1 MITKGI
7 TVTLDTGAA
16 PGGSTPL
23 GTGTVEVFGTLQL
36 NGDPSA
42 YNGTAS
48 FFNNAT
54 SANANSFIL
63 RPGGQI
69 VINDQWG
76 QVAGG
81 QGRWADAT
89 GIDLNGGTFRFNG
102 AQSLQSVEKIGDV
115 TVSKGGQIVL
125 ARNSSGSA
133 TLNIGALT
141 RNTNGTLLLFPVGA
155 NTLGIPGLNPTAFE
169 RLITTSAITLGGLT
183 TNGPGVV
190 NGGLAP
196 VWIVDATANSYVGYD
211 SMGLGSG
218 FQTLQSSGSTSLNLG
233 QLEYSNRITAA
244 GAFTTAALTAGTA
257 TVDMSSAQTLG
268 VGYNPSIYALRTNV
282 NITGDVAGNSI
293 TITSGGL
300 LFNGSPTINPSLTAV
315 TTRLDTA
322 PMQLNFGTA
331 GAAPATIFVQAGQTA
346 NINAQINAA
355 GLVKFGTGNL
365 ILRGSNTFTGDIIV
379 NQGALILQNPI
390 SGTGTAINTS
400 TTGRNIILNGNGAWL
415 ELYGFL
421 AAPSGR
427 DTLLAS
433 GVQLSSSLPGTITVN
448 GDSFISYGNN
458 NNPAVSRF
466 GNLVL
471 ADLGASTPITLSTTG
486 NVTFAGTTTLGANNN
501 VFYTQF
507 YNAGRTIL
515 EGVVSGGR
523 ITKLGAGSLEF
534 MSSANTFGTAG
545 QLGLDVYAN
554 NRNDATSTV
563 QSLTRT
569 GTPFGVGD
577 IVLNPGSVINILS
590 AANIA
595 AQKVVSK
602 SDGNALSG
610 LVVGYNILQSDLVGL
625 VAATPTTGKVSF
637 ASTGRYLGGIGLGGG
652 WQYNALD
659 LGAVETAA
667 GGGKLWLGSGGGSG
681 TNNNGHSTVYFAPTL
696 GAGTDGVY
704 RIGFGGNQHS
714 LILGNNGF
722 ENILTGTNSL
732 VLGANVAEDG
742 TATAPMIN
750 GNMSTGNWTN
760 GVSFNNRNNY
770 SGGTIIN
777 PGTNV
782 RPGNNFAFGTGK
794 ITINQVAG
802 LGAFRI
808 DGTLAQVTLQ
818 NEIDLLG
825 DLMMRGDGT
834 SRELLFLGGVNLSP
848 GGVSASHTIFVDT
861 DNTGANQT
869 LVGFLG
875 GVSGAIG
882 SNLIK
887 TGSGTLLLRGNNTYQ
902 GTTTLSQS
910 RMILGSDALTT
921 GGALGVGT
929 TPLIVSADGA
939 VLFLGGNMT
948 LGRDLQ
954 ISSPT
959 DKTAYLIASSLYR
972 TQITGTI
979 QATTAGANG
988 FVMLRTI
995 NRGLIGTLD
1004 ITGNITGTG
1013 QIRIGGQDTSN
1024 QDSGVVRL
1032 LNSVNGFSTN
1042 NNSGGVCLEGGRL
1055 FLAGDALWSGAI
1067 TAPVIVSG
1075 PLGTG
1080 TFKFGTGGTDG
1091 GTDRVGSV
1099 GSTGQNLIIPN
1110 LLDLTGGTGRNGEA
1124 KMNFDGRGDLNFIR
1138 SGYAINIADGD
1149 AGQTSPRARTFNVT
1163 TQQGVISIG
1172 GDITLAT
1179 TASGNLPSKSGLGI
1193 LVYNGENKAGAYALG
1208 SGNTLLGTSW
1218 QINAGS
1224 LVVSKDTSLGLT
1236 FNPSTGT
1243 GGMLRT
1249 PTAYAGWTTTRSTL
1263 VNLNGGTLSI
1273 NGSFTTDHQYVLAAN
1288 SFLNVT
1294 QGNTFNLRG
1303 LDQALTGAG
1312 GAVSAE
1318 GLTGA
1323 FNLTKT
1329 GLGAFVMNPVKTGS
1343 TNALPLFTGVSTNTG
1358 LTVGGYNPWISA
1370 SATVDNRLNSVTSS
1384 NLSGNPFV
1392 GAAGALVI
1400 NGGLLGL
1407 ANATGASQTLAT
1419 TGALTYGGGGY
1430 LSITAPTGAFVNTLT
1445 VGSIGQVANTKG
1457 TLTILGANLA
1467 TFGQGT
1473 PTQKLLSTAAPA
1485 TTGTRGIIDAGS
1497 IVIRAASANS
1507 DATFAN
1513 YTTAHGF
1520 TAAAVADIALPKPI
1534 SGLITDGTTAN
1545 VTLLSTAG
1553 LSAGMVLVGP
1563 GITPGTTIQTVN
1575 GDGTTLVLNAVT
1587 TAAGSAGVGSAYL
1600 PQVSL
1605 ANVTT
1610 TVNSSTVTV
1619 TSTSG
1624 LTAGMVVAG
1633 PNIPAGSTVVSVTN
1647 STQFVISSSTVTAA
1661 AGGVGAGFSTPVAL
1675 NSLSTTLAGNTVT
1688 VASNTG
1694 LIPGMM
1700 VSGPGIPS
1708 GARILALV
1716 GSTQFTMVTDTGAVL
1731 NANATTSAGTGIA
1744 GQTYFGKTSAATT
1757 ITGLVEQYGL
1767 QLGGNLTLT
1776 NAADTLRLVGG
1787 GLIMNGTGAT
1797 GPTISGSGTLR
1808 FGNATTALAF
1818 NPADAYVFVREGQ
1831 TGTTSAINTN
1841 FVSADFIKSGA
1852 GNLVLGGSANVMP
1865 VPITGT
1871 SVLRTLFVQEGSLSF
1886 SGASSVPTGGG
1897 TSNARVNLQV
1907 NDTGTLDLNGLG
1919 LTFGSLAGTG
1929 FVTNN
1934 NASASTLTLN
1944 TGYGQTGQIF
1954 TGVIRDGA
1962 GSVALVK
1969 SGLGTTTISTPL
1981 AIGNEVGANAYSGG
1995 TTINAGYI
2003 QTANVGGQIQTGLS
2017 NSAVSGR
2024 LIVNNPLGLGTGPIT
2039 LAGGILSFGNT
2050 VGIEVV
2056 AGLNAQQFGAG
2067 KGYDLTVDALNN
2079 FGTAN
2084 VTSIIDGP
2092 TAGATAVINNLTV
2105 NSAGVT
2111 FAGGSNAQQVL
2122 GMTIAG
2128 TANFTQPTTTLSVGY
2143 QFGTTTVAGFTLAGD
2158 IVANAG
2164 AGTIIRSG
2172 VGRLYLTEWNQT
2184 ANSQVAAWTFA
2195 GGDVVI
2201 NGAKGRFNVLGNNAP
2216 ITLNDTVLYTRYD
2229 GDGSQAFELIT
2240 THQTNNLIIG
2250 SLEPVTS
2257 SAFSLSK
2264 NSTLNHERWNTGTAG
2279 LNLGVVNKTVL
2290 FQDLVFGGAFGSA
2303 YLTVSSGTGYIA
2315 QFRNLTATRNAYLS
2329 INNDATVTGTMT
2341 GTGTIY
2347 KQGGGSLFVGGDSGT
2362 TMGGF
2367 VQNGGI
2373 TFFGTRQ
2380 AGLITLSD
2388 TAKLTGG
2395 NILSTAYN
2403 GIQFNA
2409 ASNVP
2414 TGWTGELDIRSRL
2427 GAFGHVRIAG
2437 DFPLTA
2443 INLRVGGLG
2452 GAQDFTNSILSYSS
2466 NAAGL
2471 GRNAGTITVNLNAV
2485 YTQNLDLSKIGD
2497 GTAFLGSTTNVVG
2510 LRGTYNGSSL
2520 GVGAAN
2526 TYRLGAGGDILYF
2539 GSNGNA
2545 NVVTDKD
2552 NRNIANLLVGAI
2564 HSGINQFDNITGGY
2578 GRGTA
2583 VFLQDQNYTGS
2594 TVVNYN
2600 STLEA
2605 RGKLATTSAEVFGNL
2620 ILGGLGGTVV
2630 KSDNTGNVIADAN
2643 FKLRP
2648 NGMLRFDYA
2657 TGILPVAQTEGTGGQ
2672 GRWHDNAPITLD
2684 SATLSL
2690 IGNRDYDVTEK
2701 VGVVTAVGGSA
2712 FEVRRDVTGRTATL
2726 ELSGLIQA
2734 QDVGGKDGNN
2744 GVIRVFTTNNP
2755 WGLLGSDERV
2765 KVTGGAASMSSYSY
2779 KTSVSTPVAIT
2790 NGMLPPWI
2798 TSKEEIQFVTYVPEF
2813 GFVNA
2818 GYDRNW
2824 AATTFSA
2831 AAGSLTDRANFTG
2844 SFVINTGVT
2853 VQAYAMLMQGGP
2865 AFTSSVVGVAGTA
2878 TLQVLSGGI
2887 IYRADNG
2894 SVTPTLAM
2902 NKIIAGDGI
2911 TPADLYISGRDA
2923 SRSFTIGDAANA
2935 SSTGQLT
2942 NVRSLNYHGVA
2953 NLDLN
2958 ADQQTFAGNIIINS
2972 GNVLLRT
2979 SQASGTF
2986 APAGTGNVIMNAR
2999 SIYYLRGD
3007 GSVTFKNGL
3016 VIGLNNPRIE
3026 IQTDRSG
3033 ASGSNGTFT
3042 HLGGLQFM
3050 GSSGEQGQAILHNA
3064 GNGFRSAFNGALN
3077 LGPDGNNANLAV
3089 NNGNFL
3095 NFNSVVTGDG
3105 SKSARLIKSLD
3116 GILELAGVSSLN
3128 DWTGGLVNA
3137 GGTTIVRGATTN
3149 TGATFATTLNQLQGG
3164 GLGNGAVTLY
3174 KGLLDLRYD
3183 AGTTGYE
3190 RVSLGQAAGSVS
3202 LIVNGSAQINV
3213 APGAVGTSTNKLLS
3227 FKDLTIGG
3235 NYHLNVQSGTNG
3247 YALDIFGKT
3256 YLRGNA
3262 TIDNNIGMILNG
3274 EIDDNAGGITLF
3286 KYWQGSLW
3294 INDANT
3300 NFSGGLVANGNQS
3313 QESSIR
3319 FGAYSSGA
3327 NSGNALATL
3336 GSGQI
3341 RMNPNTVIHLES
3353 NTNITGARQL
3363 FLSSAASHLAVA
3375 ALRPGTGNANGVNY
3389 TQSYLANLFTTSS
3402 SGVLA
3407 LEGNVTFT
3415 NALDQS
3421 AIGNGRMF
3429 LGVANLSGVTQGGNY
3444 AAASLSPG
3452 SDNVYRLGG
3461 GEGTLWL
3468 DFGGGSVT
3476 TGALS
3481 GTAKVL
3487 AGQQAQFGTGT
3498 VATSDLHTYTGGT
3511 IINRGTNFIV
3521 NQTPTAT
3528 SGPLGASGTVDV
3540 FGQLTLRYESTAGY
3554 LTNGSLVSSA
3564 NGNDNAYAVTLH
3576 PGSRLELDGST
3587 QNIATMINRFGDT
3600 TPLILNGAILRV
3612 LGPAG
3617 GAPTLTIPSE
3627 LIGDLTVAGG
3637 SSLGLYRKD
3646 GNGSVGLQA
3655 ATFTRS
3661 GAASLLID
3669 TGNASYLGVAS
3680 GTPNNIRFVI
3690 GSGAPIPINGM
3701 VAPWMVSYTDQSF
3714 LNYPASGSVGFATV
3728 PAASYVAVSSGAFT
3742 PGLTTAT
3749 DKVDITAAVT
3759 LQDDPVVYALRTNS
3773 NITSGTGQYNTATIV
3788 SGGLIVK
3795 GNSSIN
3801 ANLKFGATG
3810 SAEAAIYVHQGVTAS
3825 IYGDL
3830 TAGSIVMFGTGLT
3843 DLYKDQTTAARGTG
3857 NGLSANWSLNQGRLN
3872 LRQFGSAGSG
3882 DITIWGTQDV
3892 NQIWNIAR
3900 QDGRSQTTT
3909 MLGLYA
3915 RPTSVLAA
3923 NYSFGTIYVKDQA
3936 RVYVDTGSDD
3946 RTIGIGAISVD
3957 SSDTT
3962 GLVPAHLRVEAPNW
3976 RTMVMAGPLT
3986 LTGGS
3991 SIIDTY
3997 WTLVGSSFEGFNKGS
4012 GAAHG
4017 LSVASLNNA
4026 GSLTAGLL
4034 KWGNAALTIRGESPT
4049 FAGPVTIEDGA
4060 IQVNAHGALGSGPI
4074 TVNRYGALDI
4084 NKAGWTM
4091 TNSSLTYNA
4100 DSVERWSADGAR
4112 KGQTVELGAGTLQVN
4127 ADQFVSD
4134 SINAAN
4140 NVIVRLN
4147 GGGIEG
4153 WLRGD
4158 DNLDGNSGLIYRTL
4172 GAGVSF
4178 QLLGDSFVGQNITAS
4193 NNGLNAGRMAS
4204 ILGTL
4209 DLTPRG
4215 VILEVLGGFSGAGK
4229 LTKQGYDTVILSGAS
4244 THTGGTHVLQGT
4256 LRIGATDVLP
4266 TTGALSTAINGV
4278 FDLNGFAQTVGTLS
4292 SNNATVAGVTSGFIV
4307 NGATNT
4313 VALTVGN
4320 GSSANTT
4327 YHGQIQTNVA
4337 LVKTGTGTLT
4347 LTNANTYIGGTTIN
4361 GGTLE
4366 AANTGVGVGGSATG
4380 TGTVTIA
4387 GGTLA
4392 GSGSIG
4398 SQVVLNS
4405 GNLKPGAPSGTGTG
4419 TLTLAGLTING
4430 GSLNFR
4436 LDAPTST
4443 ADDMIRITAVDV
4455 SSSLKSLQLN
4465 GALTAVN
4472 ITALSGFKVGT
4483 YSLIDYSAAGA
4494 SLGGSFATTFAGAG
4508 VLYPVAPS
4516 AKYFLTVQDNT
4527 VDKRIDLLVQANT
4540 SVVWSGL
4547 GIGNWDTAPTA
4558 GTKNW
4563 QNLGASPSDYT
4574 DGFDVV
4580 FNDAATNTPVSL
4592 IAAVRPLSVTV
4603 SGTKNFT
4610 LTAAAG
4616 TGFGIKDKAT
4626 LAFTATTD
4634 GSKVLTFASGDTSNL
4649 TPGMTITGNNIA
4661 AGSVIDSVDDL
4672 THVTLTK
4679 NTLGTGSSTDLVGS
4693 TQPTFTKL
4701 GTGTLTLNVSDN
4713 TYSGATFLVA
4723 GTLVVGASSAFLGD
4737 AGPFGTG
4744 VLNLNGGI
4752 LKDNGTPI
4760 QIYNNIVV
4768 GGNVTFDSTDAVNGS
4783 LTFNDFGQI
4792 VPPVTFALGVTSTLT
4807 VNNTT
4812 TLSLGVT
4819 GAGKGFTKAG
4829 SGELI
4834 LASSANTYTG
4844 LTTVNNGKLTIA
4856 GSIATGNAVTVG
4868 TSGTADFAN
4877 PSTPANLGAVS
4888 NSGILNLNSSS
4899 QSTIVS
4905 LSGSANGVIN
4915 LSGVTGVKVNNG
4927 SYLGRI
4933 RGIGKLTKDGIGAD
4947 NLVLDGNAS
4956 DFSGGVDLNAGT
4968 LSLNASSVLD
4978 SGTQAILTGPLG
4990 TGMISVGPTGGSIS
5004 TSGDRTLHNSLTLN
5018 GDLTVSGSGLTF
5030 SDVGLASAPTIT
5042 LAAASAVTFNTSAT
5056 LTLDQVIGGSA
5067 NLTKNGG
5074 GVLTLAK
5081 ANNAYSGTTTINAGI
5096 LAVASLGNGSDS
5108 LGSSSSAAT
5117 SLVINNNATLR
5128 YIGSGSSTSA
5138 RLFTVGLLGATFE
5151 SNGTG
5156 TLVMNGTGAMAWSG
5170 AASARTLTLTG
5181 TSATAN
5187 SLSALISDTG
5197 TATNITSILK
5207 TGGGT
5212 WGLLST
5218 TSTFTGA
5225 TTVSGGILQVGSLAD
5240 GGVASSLG
5248 MASNVATNLTLSG
5261 GALLQW
5267 GGSTNQSS
5275 NKLFQITVSG
5285 GLEAS
5290 GTSGAVLNMTNTG
5303 IIRPSATVVGTLL
5316 LGGAGGTLDN
5326 PNILAGQLTDNGGAG
5341 NLNLTKTGTGVWKLT
5356 NTTSTFGGTV
5366 TLSGGKLVVDSLSNA
5381 GSAGVLGASNATA
5394 GNFIFSGGTLT
5405 YRGSGFTVDRLF
5417 KLGAGDSGIE
5427 SSGTAALDYIS
5438 TASIGNDG
5446 SNSAP
5451 RSLTLGGTYLG
5462 GANIMGHAFSDAGTG
5477 LTSLIKA
5484 GPGTWTLSGSST
5496 FTGGVTLENGLL
5508 NVLTATASNGGL
5520 GNGTP
5525 TTNVVRLGNANSTGD
5540 VTLAFGPTAG
5550 MFVGNPVVVS
5560 DLLGANSAKISV
5572 GNTSGTTTLGG
5583 NITLG
5588 STANAGKSL
5597 TLAVPAGGTL
5607 AVAGKIQANGTDTS
5621 AGVNLV
5627 NSTGSGNATVA
5638 FTNNN
5643 THAGFTTVNANTTLV
5658 INNALNGLGANS
5670 AANTVNLAGGTLKY
5684 QDNRYVAGLKEA
5696 YTRSAMDTSTA
5707 FESLT
5712 YYGVTNSPKMGY
5724 ITSPN
5729 TSVRSTI
5736 TDTAWG
5742 TNETWAYKGQ
5752 VYIPAS
5758 SPQISFSKSI
5768 DDAVWISLNG
5778 TVIMNDGSWTN
5789 LLGTGARSPGAGVG
5803 GGWHNFEVRF
5813 GNGAGG
5819 AGAQAQG
5826 TGWTTTHG
5834 FGVSGMLGKAL
5845 DTALTGTN
5853 GNNYAAMVDSGG
5865 SLFRFDSGAI
5875 NNLVLQNTINVT
5887 ANSAFDQGA
5896 DIPNLSYGKL
5906 ILSNSTL
5913 TTDATGAP
5921 GATSLSFGSTTP
5933 IGTAVISNIAS
5944 STLNLGALDDAGTAA
5959 TLNFNGAGTLVM
5971 NTASTSLV
5979 AGSVIGVNAGKIV
5992 SSHGTALANATI
6004 NVGASVGLFEVAGS
6018 QSIAG
6023 LTGSG
6028 SVTLNGYNLSIGAAD
6043 NLSTTFTGVIS
6054 DGTTAGGLIKTGT
6067 GTLTLSGANT
6077 FTGALTVNAGT
6088 LKFGSLTAAGTTAA
6102 GTTVDAAGTIDL
6114 NGLAIGNEA
6123 ITLAGTLA
6131 NSASSAASLAAGV
6144 TLTNAATVSV
6154 ASAGPIDLNGVVT
6167 GTGSL
6172 AKTGNGV
6179 LTLNGANDYIGG
6191 TTVSMGTIKLGH
6203 ATALGG
6209 NAVGTTV
6216 AATGT
6221 LDVNGFSVASQPLAL
6236 SGSLTNSS
6244 ATAASLSGAIT
6255 LGAGTATLVTNA
6267 GSLTLTGGLDV
6278 SSFNLTIGGTADVT
6292 VSGSSGLTGTTGLV
6306 TKNGAGKLTLN
6317 TASTAGF
6324 DTINA
6329 GQVDAAGAINV
6340 ATLANG
6346 TLNAASSATVGTMN
6360 LGALNIGAN
6369 SSVDNFNGGSINVGS
6384 SKLTVNAAAT
6394 ITADVASLAFT
6405 GGELNYTG
6413 AAPFTRSFTVGNGG
6427 VTFTAASTSVIS
6439 IGSSSQVDFANTT
6452 GTGRT
6457 LTLKGDNVTNGSTFA
6472 PTLFDNTEATDRLF
6486 SGVVKNGVGTWVI
6499 GGSGN
6504 AFKASASFDVTSGL
6518 LGFSS
6523 GALAGTGLITVSGT
6537 SALRWEASNTNDVS
6551 GRLVIADAATAT
6563 LNVGSNNVSF
6573 GAALGFG
6580 AAKTGAIVK
6589 QGAGELTLTQS
6600 NDFSGGVTVA
6610 AGTVTVNHVTAL
6622 GSGLT
6627 VVNAGQLNLGVAIA
6641 NNVTVNSTGVVKG
6654 AATSGTMTL
6663 NSGATLSSGNA
6674 ITTYNGGS
6682 VILNGGSVLEWKAY
6696 DTAGGA
6702 GVGYDRFDFGNL
6714 DLTAL
6719 SKTGAKATI
6728 KLISHSDLLG
6738 TLGDANLA
6746 GSHSTPLG
6754 IVRTFNFG
6762 TVSGNLNL
6770 AAGQSVTDVFTFDVS
6785 SFSFAS
6791 NTPTTS
6797 DVWSMSFESGALTL
6811 TAVPEPSTYGFGIGA
6826 LALALAA
6833 IRRRRKQIAAAKK
6846 NEA

>member
-1 MITKGI
+1 M
-7 TVTLDTGAA
+7 
-16 PGGSTPL
+16 
-23 GTGTVEVFGTLQL
+23 
-36 NGDPSA
+36 
-42 YNGTAS
+42 
-48 FFNNAT
+48 
-54 SANANSFIL
+54 
-63 RPGGQI
+63 
-69 VINDQWG
+69 
-76 QVAGG
+76 
-81 QGRWADAT
+81 
-89 GIDLNGGTFRFNG
+89 
-102 AQSLQSVEKIGDV
+102 
-115 TVSKGGQIVL
+115 
-125 ARNSSGSA
+125 
-133 TLNIGALT
+133 
-141 RNTNGTLLLFPVGA
+141 
-155 NTLGIPGLNPTAFE
+155 
-169 RLITTSAITLGGLT
+169 
-183 TNGPGVV
+183 
-190 NGGLAP
+190 
-196 VWIVDATANSYVGYD
+196 
-211 SMGLGSG
+211 
-218 FQTLQSSGSTSLNLG
+218 
-233 QLEYSNRITAA
+233 
-244 GAFTTAALTAGTA
+244 
-257 TVDMSSAQTLG
+257 
-268 VGYNPSIYALRTNV
+268 
-282 NITGDVAGNSI
+282 
-293 TITSGGL
+293 
-300 LFNGSPTINPSLTAV
+300 
-315 TTRLDTA
+315 
-322 PMQLNFGTA
+322 
-331 GAAPATIFVQAGQTA
+331 
-346 NINAQINAA
+346 
-355 GLVKFGTGNL
+355 
-365 ILRGSNTFTGDIIV
+365 
-379 NQGALILQNPI
+379 
-390 SGTGTAINTS
+390 
-400 TTGRNIILNGNGAWL
+400 
-415 ELYGFL
+415 
-421 AAPSGR
+421 
-427 DTLLAS
+427 
-433 GVQLSSSLPGTITVN
+433 
-448 GDSFISYGNN
+448 
-458 NNPAVSRF
+458 
-466 GNLVL
+466 
-471 ADLGASTPITLSTTG
+471 
-486 NVTFAGTTTLGANNN
+486 
-501 VFYTQF
+501 
-507 YNAGRTIL
+507 
-515 EGVVSGGR
+515 
-523 ITKLGAGSLEF
+523 
-534 MSSANTFGTAG
+534 
-545 QLGLDVYAN
+545 
-554 NRNDATSTV
+554 
-563 QSLTRT
+563 
-569 GTPFGVGD
+569 
-577 IVLNPGSVINILS
+577 
-590 AANIA
+590 
-595 AQKVVSK
+595 
-602 SDGNALSG
+602 
-610 LVVGYNILQSDLVGL
+610 
-625 VAATPTTGKVSF
+625 
-637 ASTGRYLGGIGLGGG
+637 
-652 WQYNALD
+652 
-659 LGAVETAA
+659 
-667 GGGKLWLGSGGGSG
+667 
-681 TNNNGHSTVYFAPTL
+681 
-696 GAGTDGVY
+696 
-704 RIGFGGNQHS
+704 
-714 LILGNNGF
+714 
-722 ENILTGTNSL
+722 
-732 VLGANVAEDG
+732 
-742 TATAPMIN
+742 
-750 GNMSTGNWTN
+750 
-760 GVSFNNRNNY
+760 
-770 SGGTIIN
+770 
-777 PGTNV
+777 
-782 RPGNNFAFGTGK
+782 
-794 ITINQVAG
+794 
-802 LGAFRI
+802 
-808 DGTLAQVTLQ
+808 
-818 NEIDLLG
+818 
-825 DLMMRGDGT
+825 
-834 SRELLFLGGVNLSP
+834 
-848 GGVSASHTIFVDT
+848 
-861 DNTGANQT
+861 
-869 LVGFLG
+869 
-875 GVSGAIG
+875 
-882 SNLIK
+882 
-887 TGSGTLLLRGNNTYQ
+887 
-902 GTTTLSQS
+902 
-910 RMILGSDALTT
+910 
-921 GGALGVGT
+921 
-929 TPLIVSADGA
+929 
-939 VLFLGGNMT
+939 
-948 LGRDLQ
+948 
-954 ISSPT
+954 
-959 DKTAYLIASSLYR
+959 
-972 TQITGTI
+972 
-979 QATTAGANG
+979 
-988 FVMLRTI
+988 
-995 NRGLIGTLD
+995 
-1004 ITGNITGTG
+1004 
-1013 QIRIGGQDTSN
+1013 
-1024 QDSGVVRL
+1024 
-1032 LNSVNGFSTN
+1032 
-1042 NNSGGVCLEGGRL
+1042 
-1055 FLAGDALWSGAI
+1055 
-1067 TAPVIVSG
+1067 
-1075 PLGTG
+1075 
-1080 TFKFGTGGTDG
+1080 
-1091 GTDRVGSV
+1091 
-1099 GSTGQNLIIPN
+1099 
-1110 LLDLTGGTGRNGEA
+1110 
-1124 KMNFDGRGDLNFIR
+1124 
-1138 SGYAINIADGD
+1138 
-1149 AGQTSPRARTFNVT
+1149 
-1163 TQQGVISIG
+1163 
-1172 GDITLAT
+1172 
-1179 TASGNLPSKSGLGI
+1179 
-1193 LVYNGENKAGAYALG
+1193 
-1208 SGNTLLGTSW
+1208 
-1218 QINAGS
+1218 
-1224 LVVSKDTSLGLT
+1224 
-1236 FNPSTGT
+1236 
-1243 GGMLRT
+1243 
-1249 PTAYAGWTTTRSTL
+1249 
-1263 VNLNGGTLSI
+1263 
-1273 NGSFTTDHQYVLAAN
+1273 
-1288 SFLNVT
+1288 
-1294 QGNTFNLRG
+1294 
-1303 LDQALTGAG
+1303 
-1312 GAVSAE
+1312 
-1318 GLTGA
+1318 
-1323 FNLTKT
+1323 
-1329 GLGAFVMNPVKTGS
+1329 
-1343 TNALPLFTGVSTNTG
+1343 
-1358 LTVGGYNPWISA
+1358 
-1370 SATVDNRLNSVTSS
+1370 
-1384 NLSGNPFV
+1384 
-1392 GAAGALVI
+1392 
-1400 NGGLLGL
+1400 
-1407 ANATGASQTLAT
+1407 
-1419 TGALTYGGGGY
+1419 
-1430 LSITAPTGAFVNTLT
+1430 
-1445 VGSIGQVANTKG
+1445 
-1457 TLTILGANLA
+1457 
-1467 TFGQGT
+1467 
-1473 PTQKLLSTAAPA
+1473 
-1485 TTGTRGIIDAGS
+1485 
-1497 IVIRAASANS
+1497 
-1507 DATFAN
+1507 
-1513 YTTAHGF
+1513 
-1520 TAAAVADIALPKPI
+1520 
-1534 SGLITDGTTAN
+1534 
-1545 VTLLSTAG
+1545 
-1553 LSAGMVLVGP
+1553 
-1563 GITPGTTIQTVN
+1563 
-1575 GDGTTLVLNAVT
+1575 
-1587 TAAGSAGVGSAYL
+1587 
-1600 PQVSL
+1600 
-1605 ANVTT
+1605 
-1610 TVNSSTVTV
+1610 
-1619 TSTSG
+1619 
-1624 LTAGMVVAG
+1624 
-1633 PNIPAGSTVVSVTN
+1633 
-1647 STQFVISSSTVTAA
+1647 
-1661 AGGVGAGFSTPVAL
+1661 
-1675 NSLSTTLAGNTVT
+1675 
-1688 VASNTG
+1688 
-1694 LIPGMM
+1694 
-1700 VSGPGIPS
+1700 
-1708 GARILALV
+1708 
-1716 GSTQFTMVTDTGAVL
+1716 
-1731 NANATTSAGTGIA
+1731 
-1744 GQTYFGKTSAATT
+1744 
-1757 ITGLVEQYGL
+1757 
-1767 QLGGNLTLT
+1767 
-1776 NAADTLRLVGG
+1776 
-1787 GLIMNGTGAT
+1787 
-1797 GPTISGSGTLR
+1797 
-1808 FGNATTALAF
+1808 
-1818 NPADAYVFVREGQ
+1818 
-1831 TGTTSAINTN
+1831 
-1841 FVSADFIKSGA
+1841 
-1852 GNLVLGGSANVMP
+1852 
-1865 VPITGT
+1865 
-1871 SVLRTLFVQEGSLSF
+1871 
-1886 SGASSVPTGGG
+1886 
-1897 TSNARVNLQV
+1897 
-1907 NDTGTLDLNGLG
+1907 
-1919 LTFGSLAGTG
+1919 
-1929 FVTNN
+1929 
-1934 NASASTLTLN
+1934 
-1944 TGYGQTGQIF
+1944 
-1954 TGVIRDGA
+1954 
-1962 GSVALVK
+1962 
-1969 SGLGTTTISTPL
+1969 
-1981 AIGNEVGANAYSGG
+1981 
-1995 TTINAGYI
+1995 
-2003 QTANVGGQIQTGLS
+2003 
-2017 NSAVSGR
+2017 
-2024 LIVNNPLGLGTGPIT
+2024 
-2039 LAGGILSFGNT
+2039 
-2050 VGIEVV
+2050 
-2056 AGLNAQQFGAG
+2056 
-2067 KGYDLTVDALNN
+2067 
-2079 FGTAN
+2079 
-2084 VTSIIDGP
+2084 
-2092 TAGATAVINNLTV
+2092 
-2105 NSAGVT
+2105 
-2111 FAGGSNAQQVL
+2111 
-2122 GMTIAG
+2122 
-2128 TANFTQPTTTLSVGY
+2128 
-2143 QFGTTTVAGFTLAGD
+2143 
-2158 IVANAG
+2158 
-2164 AGTIIRSG
+2164 
-2172 VGRLYLTEWNQT
+2172 
-2184 ANSQVAAWTFA
+2184 
-2195 GGDVVI
+2195 
-2201 NGAKGRFNVLGNNAP
+2201 
-2216 ITLNDTVLYTRYD
+2216 
-2229 GDGSQAFELIT
+2229 
-2240 THQTNNLIIG
+2240 
-2250 SLEPVTS
+2250 
-2257 SAFSLSK
+2257 
-2264 NSTLNHERWNTGTAG
+2264 
-2279 LNLGVVNKTVL
+2279 
-2290 FQDLVFGGAFGSA
+2290 
-2303 YLTVSSGTGYIA
+2303 
-2315 QFRNLTATRNAYLS
+2315 
-2329 INNDATVTGTMT
+2329 
-2341 GTGTIY
+2341 
-2347 KQGGGSLFVGGDSGT
+2347 
-2362 TMGGF
+2362 
-2367 VQNGGI
+2367 
-2373 TFFGTRQ
+2373 
-2380 AGLITLSD
+2380 
-2388 TAKLTGG
+2388 
-2395 NILSTAYN
+2395 
-2403 GIQFNA
+2403 
-2409 ASNVP
+2409 
-2414 TGWTGELDIRSRL
+2414 
-2427 GAFGHVRIAG
+2427 
-2437 DFPLTA
+2437 
-2443 INLRVGGLG
+2443 
-2452 GAQDFTNSILSYSS
+2452 
-2466 NAAGL
+2466 
-2471 GRNAGTITVNLNAV
+2471 
-2485 YTQNLDLSKIGD
+2485 
-2497 GTAFLGSTTNVVG
+2497 
-2510 LRGTYNGSSL
+2510 
-2520 GVGAAN
+2520 
-2526 TYRLGAGGDILYF
+2526 
-2539 GSNGNA
+2539 
-2545 NVVTDKD
+2545 
-2552 NRNIANLLVGAI
+2552 
-2564 HSGINQFDNITGGY
+2564 
-2578 GRGTA
+2578 
-2583 VFLQDQNYTGS
+2583 
-2594 TVVNYN
+2594 
-2600 STLEA
+2600 
-2605 RGKLATTSAEVFGNL
+2605 
-2620 ILGGLGGTVV
+2620 
-2630 KSDNTGNVIADAN
+2630 
-2643 FKLRP
+2643 
-2648 NGMLRFDYA
+2648 
-2657 TGILPVAQTEGTGGQ
+2657 
-2672 GRWHDNAPITLD
+2672 
-2684 SATLSL
+2684 
-2690 IGNRDYDVTEK
+2690 
-2701 VGVVTAVGGSA
+2701 
-2712 FEVRRDVTGRTATL
+2712 
-2726 ELSGLIQA
+2726 
-2734 QDVGGKDGNN
+2734 
-2744 GVIRVFTTNNP
+2744 
-2755 WGLLGSDERV
+2755 
-2765 KVTGGAASMSSYSY
+2765 
-2779 KTSVSTPVAIT
+2779 
-2790 NGMLPPWI
+2790 
-2798 TSKEEIQFVTYVPEF
+2798 
-2813 GFVNA
+2813 
-2818 GYDRNW
+2818 
-2824 AATTFSA
+2824 
-2831 AAGSLTDRANFTG
+2831 
-2844 SFVINTGVT
+2844 
-2853 VQAYAMLMQGGP
+2853 
-2865 AFTSSVVGVAGTA
+2865 
-2878 TLQVLSGGI
+2878 
-2887 IYRADNG
+2887 
-2894 SVTPTLAM
+2894 
-2902 NKIIAGDGI
+2902 
-2911 TPADLYISGRDA
+2911 
-2923 SRSFTIGDAANA
+2923 
-2935 SSTGQLT
+2935 
-2942 NVRSLNYHGVA
+2942 
-2953 NLDLN
+2953 
-2958 ADQQTFAGNIIINS
+2958 
-2972 GNVLLRT
+2972 
-2979 SQASGTF
+2979 
-2986 APAGTGNVIMNAR
+2986 
-2999 SIYYLRGD
+2999 
-3007 GSVTFKNGL
+3007 
-3016 VIGLNNPRIE
+3016 
-3026 IQTDRSG
+3026 
-3033 ASGSNGTFT
+3033 
-3042 HLGGLQFM
+3042 
-3050 GSSGEQGQAILHNA
+3050 
-3064 GNGFRSAFNGALN
+3064 
-3077 LGPDGNNANLAV
+3077 
-3089 NNGNFL
+3089 
-3095 NFNSVVTGDG
+3095 
-3105 SKSARLIKSLD
+3105 
-3116 GILELAGVSSLN
+3116 
-3128 DWTGGLVNA
+3128 
-3137 GGTTIVRGATTN
+3137 
-3149 TGATFATTLNQLQGG
+3149 
-3164 GLGNGAVTLY
+3164 
-3174 KGLLDLRYD
+3174 
-3183 AGTTGYE
+3183 
-3190 RVSLGQAAGSVS
+3190 
-3202 LIVNGSAQINV
+3202 
-3213 APGAVGTSTNKLLS
+3213 
-3227 FKDLTIGG
+3227 
-3235 NYHLNVQSGTNG
+3235 
-3247 YALDIFGKT
+3247 DIFGKT

-3540 FGQLTLRYESTAGY
+3540 FGQLTLRYESTVGY

-3997 WTLVGSSFEGFNKGS
+3997 WTAVGSSFEGFNKGS

-4158 DNLDGNSGLIYRTL
+4158 DMLDGNSGMVFRTL

-4178 QLLGDSFVGQNITAS
+4178 ELLGDSFVGQNITAS

-4204 ILGTL
+4204 IFGTL

-4215 VILEVLGGFSGAGK
+4215 VILEVLGGFSGVGK

-4244 THTGGTHVLQGT
+4244 THTGGTHVLQGA
-4256 LRIGATDVLP
+4256 LRIGATNVLP

-4419 TLTLAGLTING
+4419 TLNLAGLTING

-4443 ADDMIRITAVDV
+4443 ADDMIRITAIDV

-4580 FNDAATNTPVSL
+4580 FNDAATNPAVSL

-4829 SGELI
+4829 SGELV
-4834 LASSANTYTG
+4834 LFSSANTYTG

-4856 GSIATGNAVTVG
+4856 GSIAAGNAVTVG

-4877 PSTPANLGAVS
+4877 PSTPAILGAVS

-5381 GSAGVLGASNATA
+5381 GTAGVLGASNATA

-5427 SSGTAALDYIS
+5427 SSGTGALDYIS

-5446 SNSAP
+5446 TNSSP

-5508 NVLTATASNGGL
+5508 NVLSATYANGGL
-5520 GNGTP
+5520 GNGSA

-5607 AVAGKIQANGTDTS
+5607 QVAGAILANGSNTT
-5621 AGVNLV
+5621 AGVNVV
-5627 NSTGSGNATVA
+5627 NSTGSGNATVN
-5638 FTNNN
+5638 FSTPN
-5643 THAGFTTVNANTTLV
+5643 TFAGGVTVNANTTVVLSGAQ
-5658 INNALNGLGANS
+5658 NSSQSGLGANS
-5670 AANTVNLAGGTLKY
+5670 ASNTVNLAGGTLKY
-5684 QDNRYVAGLKEA
+5684 DQNRYAAGLQEY
-5696 YTRSAMDTSTA
+5696 YTRNAMDKTTAVSAM
-5707 FESLT
+5707 T
-5712 YYGVTNSPKMGY
+5712 YYGVTNSPKLAY
-5724 ITSPN
+5724 LTSAG

-5742 TNETWAYKGQ
+5742 TNETWAYTGQ
-5752 VYIPAS
+5752 IYIPVATT
-5758 SPQISFSKSI
+5758 QISFAKNL
-5768 DDAVWISLNG
+5768 DDAVYVKMDG
-5778 TVIMNDGSWTN
+5778 TVLLDDGSWTS
-5789 LLGTGARSPGAGVG
+5789 LTGTGAKAVGAGVG
-5803 GGWHNFEVRF
+5803 GGWHTFEVRL
-5813 GNGAGG
+5813 GNGSGG
-5819 AGAQAQG
+5819 AGAQNQAG
-5826 TGWTTTHG
+5826 GWTNTFG
-5834 FGVSGMLGKAL
+5834 LGVSGILGKAL
-5845 DTALTGTN
+5845 DTYAGNAATASNYVAL
-5853 GNNYAAMVDSGG
+5853 VDSGG
-5865 SLFRFDSGAI
+5865 TLFRFDTGSATS
-5875 NNLVLQNTINVT
+5875 LTLQNTINVT
-5887 ANSAFDQGA
+5887 ANSSIDMGA
-5896 DIPNLSYGKL
+5896 DFTGITYGKL
-5906 ILSNSTL
+5906 ILNNSTL
-5913 TTDATGAP
+5913 TTAATGAL
-5921 GATSLSFGSTTP
+5921 GATTLSFGSTTA
-5933 IGTAVISNIAS
+5933 IGTAVISNIANA
-5944 STLNLGALDDAGTAA
+5944 TLNLGALDDAGTAA

-6714 DLTAL
+6714 DLSAL

>member
-1 MITKGI
+1 M
-7 TVTLDTGAA
+7 
-16 PGGSTPL
+16 
-23 GTGTVEVFGTLQL
+23 
-36 NGDPSA
+36 NG
-42 YNGTAS
+42 
-48 FFNNAT
+48 
-54 SANANSFIL
+54 
-63 RPGGQI
+63 
-69 VINDQWG
+69 
-76 QVAGG
+76 
-81 QGRWADAT
+81 
-89 GIDLNGGTFRFNG
+89 
-102 AQSLQSVEKIGDV
+102 
-115 TVSKGGQIVL
+115 
-125 ARNSSGSA
+125 
-133 TLNIGALT
+133 
-141 RNTNGTLLLFPVGA
+141 
-155 NTLGIPGLNPTAFE
+155 
-169 RLITTSAITLGGLT
+169 
-183 TNGPGVV
+183 
-190 NGGLAP
+190 
-196 VWIVDATANSYVGYD
+196 
-211 SMGLGSG
+211 
-218 FQTLQSSGSTSLNLG
+218 
-233 QLEYSNRITAA
+233 
-244 GAFTTAALTAGTA
+244 
-257 TVDMSSAQTLG
+257 
-268 VGYNPSIYALRTNV
+268 
-282 NITGDVAGNSI
+282 
-293 TITSGGL
+293 
-300 LFNGSPTINPSLTAV
+300 
-315 TTRLDTA
+315 
-322 PMQLNFGTA
+322 
-331 GAAPATIFVQAGQTA
+331 
-346 NINAQINAA
+346 
-355 GLVKFGTGNL
+355 
-365 ILRGSNTFTGDIIV
+365 
-379 NQGALILQNPI
+379 
-390 SGTGTAINTS
+390 
-400 TTGRNIILNGNGAWL
+400 
-415 ELYGFL
+415 
-421 AAPSGR
+421 
-427 DTLLAS
+427 
-433 GVQLSSSLPGTITVN
+433 
-448 GDSFISYGNN
+448 
-458 NNPAVSRF
+458 
-466 GNLVL
+466 
-471 ADLGASTPITLSTTG
+471 LST
-486 NVTFAGTTTLGANNN
+486 
-501 VFYTQF
+501 
-507 YNAGRTIL
+507 
-515 EGVVSGGR
+515 
-523 ITKLGAGSLEF
+523 
-534 MSSANTFGTAG
+534 
-545 QLGLDVYAN
+545 
-554 NRNDATSTV
+554 
-563 QSLTRT
+563 
-569 GTPFGVGD
+569 
-577 IVLNPGSVINILS
+577 VLS
-590 AANIA
+590 
-595 AQKVVSK
+595 
-602 SDGNALSG
+602 
-610 LVVGYNILQSDLVGL
+610 
-625 VAATPTTGKVSF
+625 
-637 ASTGRYLGGIGLGGG
+637 
-652 WQYNALD
+652 
-659 LGAVETAA
+659 
-667 GGGKLWLGSGGGSG
+667 
-681 TNNNGHSTVYFAPTL
+681 
-696 GAGTDGVY
+696 
-704 RIGFGGNQHS
+704 
-714 LILGNNGF
+714 
-722 ENILTGTNSL
+722 
-732 VLGANVAEDG
+732 
-742 TATAPMIN
+742 
-750 GNMSTGNWTN
+750 
-760 GVSFNNRNNY
+760 
-770 SGGTIIN
+770 
-777 PGTNV
+777 
-782 RPGNNFAFGTGK
+782 
-794 ITINQVAG
+794 
-802 LGAFRI
+802 
-808 DGTLAQVTLQ
+808 
-818 NEIDLLG
+818 
-825 DLMMRGDGT
+825 
-834 SRELLFLGGVNLSP
+834 
-848 GGVSASHTIFVDT
+848 
-861 DNTGANQT
+861 
-869 LVGFLG
+869 
-875 GVSGAIG
+875 
-882 SNLIK
+882 
-887 TGSGTLLLRGNNTYQ
+887 
-902 GTTTLSQS
+902 
-910 RMILGSDALTT
+910 
-921 GGALGVGT
+921 
-929 TPLIVSADGA
+929 
-939 VLFLGGNMT
+939 
-948 LGRDLQ
+948 
-954 ISSPT
+954 
-959 DKTAYLIASSLYR
+959 
-972 TQITGTI
+972 
-979 QATTAGANG
+979 
-988 FVMLRTI
+988 
-995 NRGLIGTLD
+995 
-1004 ITGNITGTG
+1004 
-1013 QIRIGGQDTSN
+1013 
-1024 QDSGVVRL
+1024 
-1032 LNSVNGFSTN
+1032 
-1042 NNSGGVCLEGGRL
+1042 
-1055 FLAGDALWSGAI
+1055 
-1067 TAPVIVSG
+1067 
-1075 PLGTG
+1075 
-1080 TFKFGTGGTDG
+1080 
-1091 GTDRVGSV
+1091 
-1099 GSTGQNLIIPN
+1099 
-1110 LLDLTGGTGRNGEA
+1110 
-1124 KMNFDGRGDLNFIR
+1124 
-1138 SGYAINIADGD
+1138 
-1149 AGQTSPRARTFNVT
+1149 
-1163 TQQGVISIG
+1163 
-1172 GDITLAT
+1172 
-1179 TASGNLPSKSGLGI
+1179 
-1193 LVYNGENKAGAYALG
+1193 
-1208 SGNTLLGTSW
+1208 
-1218 QINAGS
+1218 
-1224 LVVSKDTSLGLT
+1224 
-1236 FNPSTGT
+1236 
-1243 GGMLRT
+1243 
-1249 PTAYAGWTTTRSTL
+1249 
-1263 VNLNGGTLSI
+1263 
-1273 NGSFTTDHQYVLAAN
+1273 
-1288 SFLNVT
+1288 
-1294 QGNTFNLRG
+1294 
-1303 LDQALTGAG
+1303 
-1312 GAVSAE
+1312 
-1318 GLTGA
+1318 
-1323 FNLTKT
+1323 
-1329 GLGAFVMNPVKTGS
+1329 
-1343 TNALPLFTGVSTNTG
+1343 
-1358 LTVGGYNPWISA
+1358 
-1370 SATVDNRLNSVTSS
+1370 
-1384 NLSGNPFV
+1384 
-1392 GAAGALVI
+1392 
-1400 NGGLLGL
+1400 
-1407 ANATGASQTLAT
+1407 
-1419 TGALTYGGGGY
+1419 
-1430 LSITAPTGAFVNTLT
+1430 
-1445 VGSIGQVANTKG
+1445 
-1457 TLTILGANLA
+1457 
-1467 TFGQGT
+1467 
-1473 PTQKLLSTAAPA
+1473 
-1485 TTGTRGIIDAGS
+1485 
-1497 IVIRAASANS
+1497 
-1507 DATFAN
+1507 
-1513 YTTAHGF
+1513 
-1520 TAAAVADIALPKPI
+1520 
-1534 SGLITDGTTAN
+1534 
-1545 VTLLSTAG
+1545 
-1553 LSAGMVLVGP
+1553 
-1563 GITPGTTIQTVN
+1563 
-1575 GDGTTLVLNAVT
+1575 
-1587 TAAGSAGVGSAYL
+1587 
-1600 PQVSL
+1600 
-1605 ANVTT
+1605 
-1610 TVNSSTVTV
+1610 
-1619 TSTSG
+1619 
-1624 LTAGMVVAG
+1624 
-1633 PNIPAGSTVVSVTN
+1633 
-1647 STQFVISSSTVTAA
+1647 
-1661 AGGVGAGFSTPVAL
+1661 
-1675 NSLSTTLAGNTVT
+1675 GNTVT
-1688 VASNTG
+1688 VASTTG
-1694 LIPGMM
+1694 LVPGML
-1700 VSGPGIPS
+1700 VSGPGISS
-1708 GARILALV
+1708 GARV
-1716 GSTQFTMVTDTGAVL
+1716 GAVL
-1731 NANATTSAGTGIA
+1731 TATTFTTVTEANGVLNSNATTSAGAGVA
-1744 GQTYFGKTSAATT
+1744 GQSYFGKTSADTT

-1767 QLGGNLTLT
+1767 QLGGNLALN
-1776 NAADTLRLVGG
+1776 NATDTLRLVGG
-1787 GLIMNGTGAT
+1787 GLIMNGTGTT

-1808 FGNATTALAF
+1808 FGSATTALAF

-1831 TGTTSAINTN
+1831 TSVTSTINAN

-1865 VPITGT
+1865 VPISGI
-1871 SVLRTLFVQEGSLSF
+1871 SVQRTIFVQEGSLSF
-1886 SGASSVPTGGG
+1886 AGASSVPTGGG
-1897 TSNARVNLQV
+1897 TSNASVNLQV
-1907 NDTGTLDLNGLG
+1907 NDTGTLDLNGLD

-1934 NASASTLTLN
+1934 NASASTLTLR
-1944 TGYGQTGQIF
+1944 TGFGIAREF

-1969 SGLGTTTISTPL
+1969 SGYGSITISTPL

-2003 QTANVGGQIQTGLS
+2003 LSANLGGQVMTGIVTS
-2017 NSAVSGR
+2017 PVSGR
-2024 LIVNNPLGLGTGPIT
+2024 LLVNNPLGLGTGPIT

-2050 VGIEVV
+2050 VAIEVV

-2067 KGYDLTVDALNN
+2067 KGYDLTVAALNN

-2092 TAGATAVINNLTV
+2092 TANAAAVINNLTV

-2111 FAGGSNAQQVL
+2111 FAGGSNVQQML
-2122 GMTIAG
+2122 GMTVAG

-2172 VGRLYLTEWNQT
+2172 VGRLNLTEWNQT

-2195 GGDVVI
+2195 GGDVVL

-2216 ITLNDTVLYTRYD
+2216 ITLNETVLYTRYD

-2240 THQTNNLIIG
+2240 THATNNLIIG

-2264 NSTLNHERWNTGTAG
+2264 NSTLNHERYNTGTAG
-2279 LNLGVVNKTVL
+2279 INLGVVNKTVL

-2329 INNDATVTGTMT
+2329 INNDTTVTGTMT
-2341 GTGTIY
+2341 GTGTVY

-2380 AGLITLSD
+2380 AGLVTLSD

-2471 GRNAGTITVNLNAV
+2471 GRNPGTITVNLNAV

-2497 GTAFLGSTTNVVG
+2497 GTAFLGSTQNLVG

-2526 TYRLGAGGDILYF
+2526 TYRLGVGGDTLYF

-2564 HSGINQFDNITGGY
+2564 YSGINQFDNITGGY

-2594 TVVNYN
+2594 TVVNFN

-2605 RGKLATTSAEVFGNL
+2605 RGRLATTSAEVFGNL

-2630 KSDNTGNVIADAN
+2630 KADNTGNVIADAN

-2672 GRWHDNAPITLD
+2672 GRWHDSAPITLD

-2690 IGNRDYDVTEK
+2690 IGNRDYEVTEK
-2701 VGVVTAVGGSA
+2701 VGVVTVVGGSA
-2712 FEVRRDVTGRTATL
+2712 FEVRRDASGRTATL

-2744 GVIRVFTTNNP
+2744 GVIRVFTTMNP
-2755 WGLLGSDERV
+2755 WGLLGADERV
-2765 KVTGGAASMSSYSY
+2765 KVTGGAANISSYSF
-2779 KTSVSTPVAIT
+2779 KTSTSTPVAIT

-2798 TSKEEIQFVTYVPEF
+2798 TSREEVSFVTHIPEL

-2818 GYDRNW
+2818 GFDRNW
-2824 AATTFSA
+2824 ASATTFSA
-2831 AAGSLTDRANFTG
+2831 NSGATTERAIVNGASIVTTGFTL
-2844 SFVINTGVT
+2844 SM
-2853 VQAYAMLMQGGP
+2853 YAMQLANSATLKSSLP
-2865 AFTSSVVGVAGTA
+2865 AGGTA

-2887 IYRADNG
+2887 IFRSADNNTTPEL
-2894 SVTPTLAM
+2894 SV
-2902 NKIIAGDGI
+2902 NRIIAGDGI
-2911 TPADLYISGRDA
+2911 TPGDLYISGRDA
-2923 SRSFTIGDAANA
+2923 NRSFTIGTTTNPTT
-2935 SSTGQLT
+2935 TGQLT
-2942 NVRSLNYHGVA
+2942 SVRSLNYHGVA

-2958 ADQQTFAGNIIINS
+2958 ADQQTFTGNVIINS

-2979 SQASGTF
+2979 VQGSGTF
-2986 APAGTGNVIMNAR
+2986 APAGTGDVIMNAR
-2999 SIYYLRGD
+2999 SIYYLRAG
-3007 GSVTFKNGL
+3007 GSVSFKNSL
-3016 VIGLNNPRIE
+3016 VIGLNNPRVE
-3026 IQTDRSG
+3026 MQVDRE
-3033 ASGSNGTFT
+3033 GSAYGNTIT
-3042 HLGGLQFM
+3042 HVGGLQFM
-3050 GSSGEQGQAILHNA
+3050 GSSGEQGQALLQ
-3064 GNGFRSAFNGALN
+3064 NGGQAFRVAFNGALN
-3077 LGPDGNNANLAV
+3077 LGPDGNNSNLAV
-3089 NNGNFL
+3089 NNGNYL
-3095 NFNSVVTGDG
+3095 TFNSIVTGTG

-3116 GILELAGVSSLN
+3116 GILELAVVANGSLN

-3137 GGTTIVRGATTN
+3137 GGTTLVRGATTN

-3190 RVSLGQAAGSVS
+3190 RVSLGQAEGSVS
-3202 LIVNGSAQINV
+3202 LIVNGSAQLFIS
-3213 APGAVGTSTNKLLS
+3213 AGALNTSTNKLLS

-3235 NYHLNVQSGTNG
+3235 NYHLDVRQGVANSGNG

-3262 TIDNNIGMILNG
+3262 TIDNNINMILNG

-3353 NTNITGARQL
+3353 NTNITGSRQL
-3363 FLSSAASHLAVA
+3363 FLSSAASHLAIA

-3511 IINRGTNFIV
+3511 IINRGTNFII

-3540 FGQLTLRYESTAGY
+3540 FGQLTLRYESTVGY

-3612 LGPAG
+3612 LGPTG
-3617 GAPTLTIPSE
+3617 GAPNLTVPSE
-3627 LIGDLTVAGG
+3627 VIGDLTVAGG
-3637 SSLGLYRKD
+3637 SSLGLYRNA

-3669 TGNASYLGVAS
+3669 TTNASYLGVAS

-3690 GSGAPIPINGM
+3690 GSGAPIPTNGM
-3701 VAPWMVSYTDQSF
+3701 VAPWMVSYNDVSF
-3714 LNYPASGSVGFATV
+3714 LNYPATGSVGFTTV
-3728 PAASYVAVSSGAFT
+3728 PAGSYVAVSSGAFT

-3749 DKVDITAAVT
+3749 DKVWIHTNDAI
-3759 LQDDPVVYALRTNS
+3759 LQDDPVVYALRVEK
-3773 NITSGTGQYNTATIV
+3773 NISSGSGQNNTATIV
-3788 SGGLIVK
+3788 SGGLIFK
-3795 GNSSIN
+3795 GNSFIN

-3825 IYGDL
+3825 IWGDL

-3843 DLYKDQTTAARGTG
+3843 DVHKDQTTAARGTG

-3892 NQIWNIAR
+3892 NQIFNIAR

-3936 RVYVDTGSDD
+3936 RVYVDTGADD

-3962 GLVPAHLRVEAPNW
+3962 GFVPAHLRVEAANW

-3997 WTLVGSSFEGFNKGS
+3997 WTAVGSSFEGFNKGS

-4158 DNLDGNSGLIYRTL
+4158 DNLDGNSGMVFRTL

-4178 QLLGDSFVGQNITAS
+4178 ELLGDSFVGQNITAS
-4193 NNGLNAGRMAS
+4193 NNGLNAGRMAAVQ
-4204 ILGTL
+4204 GTL
-4209 DLTPRG
+4209 DLSPRG

-4229 LTKQGYDTVILSGAS
+4229 LTKQGYDAVILSGAS
-4244 THTGGTHVLQGT
+4244 THTGGTHVLQGA

-4405 GNLKPGAPSGTGTG
+4405 GNLKPGAPSGTSTG
-4419 TLTLAGLTING
+4419 TLNLAGLTING

-4443 ADDMIRITAVDV
+4443 ADDMIRITAIDV

-4547 GIGNWDTAPTA
+4547 GNGNWDTAPTA
-4558 GTKNW
+4558 GTKSW

-4580 FNDAATNTPVSL
+4580 FNDAATNTAVSL

-4701 GTGTLTLNVSDN
+4701 GTGTLTLDIADN

-4723 GTLVVGASSAFLGD
+4723 GTLVVGASSAFMGD

-4752 LKDNGTPI
+4752 LKDNGTAI

-4829 SGELI
+4829 SGELV
-4834 LASSANTYTG
+4834 LFSSANTYTG

-4856 GSIATGNAVTVG
+4856 GSIAAGNAVTVG

-4877 PSTPANLGAVS
+4877 PSTPAILGAVS

-5067 NLTKNGG
+5067 NLIKLGS

-5197 TATNITSILK
+5197 TSTNITSILK

-5381 GSAGVLGASNATA
+5381 GSAGVLGASNASA

-5427 SSGTAALDYIS
+5427 SSGTGALNYIG

-5446 SNSAP
+5446 TNTSP

-5462 GANIMGHAFSDAGTG
+5462 GENAMAHAFADAGTG
-5477 LTSLIKA
+5477 PTSLIKA

-5508 NVLTATASNGGL
+5508 NVLSATYTNGGL
-5520 GNGTP
+5520 GNGSA

-5550 MFVGNPVVVS
+5550 MFAGNPVVVS
-5560 DLLGANSAKISV
+5560 DLLPGTAKISASS
-5572 GNTSGTTTLGG
+5572 TSGTTTLGG

-5607 AVAGKIQANGTDTS
+5607 QVAGAILANGSNTT
-5621 AGVNLV
+5621 AGVNVV
-5627 NSTGSGNATVA
+5627 NSTGSGNATVN
-5638 FTNNN
+5638 FSTPN
-5643 THAGFTTVNANTTLV
+5643 TFAGGVTVNANTTVVLSGTQ
-5658 INNALNGLGANS
+5658 NSSQSGLGANS
-5670 AANTVNLAGGTLKY
+5670 ASNTVNLAGGTLKY
-5684 QDNRYVAGLKEA
+5684 DQNRYAAGLQEY
-5696 YTRSAMDTSTA
+5696 YTRNSMDKTTAVSAM
-5707 FESLT
+5707 T
-5712 YYGVTNSPKMGY
+5712 YYGVTNSPKLAY
-5724 ITSPN
+5724 LTSAG

-5742 TNETWAYKGQ
+5742 TNETWAYTGQ
-5752 VYIPAS
+5752 IYIPVATT
-5758 SPQISFSKSI
+5758 QISFAKNL
-5768 DDAVWISLNG
+5768 DDAVYVKMDG
-5778 TVIMNDGSWTN
+5778 TVLLDDGSWTN
-5789 LLGTGARSPGAGVG
+5789 LTGTGAKAVGAGVG
-5803 GGWHNFEVRF
+5803 GGWHTFEVRL
-5813 GNGAGG
+5813 GNGSGG
-5819 AGAQAQG
+5819 AGAQNQTG
-5826 TGWTTTHG
+5826 GWTNTFG
-5834 FGVSGMLGKAL
+5834 LGVSGILGKAL
-5845 DTALTGTN
+5845 DTYAGNAATASNYVAL
-5853 GNNYAAMVDSGG
+5853 VDSGG
-5865 SLFRFDSGAI
+5865 TLFRFDTGSATS
-5875 NNLVLQNTINVT
+5875 LTLQNTINVT
-5887 ANSAFDQGA
+5887 ANSSIDMGA
-5896 DIPNLSYGKL
+5896 DFTGITYGKL
-5906 ILSNSTL
+5906 ILNNSTL
-5913 TTDATGAP
+5913 TTAATGAP
-5921 GATSLSFGSTTP
+5921 GATTLSFGSTTA
-5933 IGTAVISNIAS
+5933 IGTAVISNIAN

-6123 ITLAGTLA
+6123 IALSGELTNTSATGASLAGT
-6131 NSASSAASLAAGV
+6131 V
-6144 TLTNAATVSV
+6144 TLSGTGTVS
-6154 ASAGPIDLNGVVT
+6154 ADATKSLTLGGMVT
-6167 GTGSL
+6167 GSGAL
-6172 AKTGNGV
+6172 AKTGAGTV
-6179 LTLNGANDYIGG
+6179 VLNGANDFSGQATIADGTLQLGNASALGSTAAG
-6191 TTVSMGTIKLGH
+6191 TTVD
-6203 ATALGG
+6203 
-6209 NAVGTTV
+6209 
-6216 AATGT
+6216 ATGT
-6221 LDVNGFSVASQPLAL
+6221 LDLNGLAVGAEAIAL

-6427 VTFTAASTSVIS
+6427 VTFTAASGSVIS

-6589 QGAGELTLTQS
+6589 QGAGELTLTKS

-6610 AGTVTVNHVTAL
+6610 AGTVTVSHVTAL

-6641 NNVTVNSTGVVKG
+6641 NNVTVNSGVVKG

-6714 DLTAL
+6714 DLSAL

-6746 GSHSTPLG
+6746 GSHTTPLG